1 MMREIL
7 NDTWEAILFT
17 VGVVYIYFLLRNSN
31 VEGTPPESAF
41 TIMIDAKIDRRRTIP
56 VDYYNIQL
64 LGSNEEEI
72 KTWKKLLKTRK
83 VSITDVSV
91 GGLALLI
98 KKLEEKGMMIYA
110 VITEDVETYSEKE
123 LLNKLK
129 SISIKVDIV

>member
-1 MMREIL
+1 MREIL

-17 VGVVYIYFLLRNSN
+17 VGIVYIYFLLRNSN
-31 VEGTPPESAF
+31 VEDTPPESAF

-129 SISIKVDIV
+129 NISIKVDIV